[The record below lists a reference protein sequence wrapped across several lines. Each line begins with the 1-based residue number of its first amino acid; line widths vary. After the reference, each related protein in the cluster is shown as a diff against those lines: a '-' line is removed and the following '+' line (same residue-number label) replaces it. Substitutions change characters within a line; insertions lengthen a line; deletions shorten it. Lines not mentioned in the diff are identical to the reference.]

1 MRTGDG
7 DTNVTP
13 VQKSIGSNRLRCRCV
28 SPGSGVFV
36 VEEVDGSSVVD
47 PRGFEHR
54 RSPQHVDKCSTGQ
67 HAGEHASLRS
77 GIEPGCSRVER
88 RS

>member
-28 SPGSGVFV
+28 SPGRGVFV
-36 VEEVDGSSVVD
+36 VEEVDGHCHD
-47 PRGFEHR
+47 PCGFER
-54 RSPQHVDKCSTGQ
+54 G
-67 HAGEHASLRS
+67 
-77 GIEPGCSRVER
+77 
-88 RS
+88 